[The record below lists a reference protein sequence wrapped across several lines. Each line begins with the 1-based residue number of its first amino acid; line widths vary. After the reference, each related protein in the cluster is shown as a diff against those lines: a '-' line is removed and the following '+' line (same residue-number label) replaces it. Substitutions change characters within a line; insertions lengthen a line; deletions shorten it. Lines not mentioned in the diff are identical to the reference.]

1 MRSPQLSDG
10 RRTFAR
16 GTPRLHASDGQGL
29 SSFRKEISVS
39 TIIILAIAIAAG
51 IGAYYGGGPTP
62 PSAQVTTNTC
72 SPQGVQLVL
81 PPDVETRASQPIQ
94 PPTLTLVIGVN
105 NTMVWND
112 QDPVEYDTVVSSV
125 VPQGALQWEIQNM
138 KAGNTY
144 CVTLTVPGTYL
155 YKIDTYILVEMIVKN
170 AQ

>member
-1 MRSPQLSDG
+1 MRGLHSSSGCKNFAQG
-10 RRTFAR
+10 TRRLR
-16 GTPRLHASDGQGL
+16 ASDDRGL
-29 SSFRKEISVS
+29 SSLRKEISVS
-39 TIIILAIAIAAG
+39 TIVILAIAIAAG

-62 PSAQVTTNTC
+62 PSAQVTTDGC

-81 PPDVETRASQPIQ
+81 PPDVETRSGAPIQ
-94 PPTLTLVIGVN
+94 PPTLTLVIGTN
-105 NTMVWND
+105 STMVWND
-112 QDPVEYDTVVSSV
+112 QDPVEYDTVISSV

-138 KAGNTY
+138 KAGNDY